1 MADSPAITRES
12 LFQAL
17 CEQWQQTEDA
27 IAAVGEHFD
36 KPAHDGWTVGDIFRH
51 LTAISHG
58 ESAAVRAMLATGEYV
73 ITGDELNEAEV
84 EKYRSLD
91 YKMLRIEMNTAHGVA
106 WMYVQRFSDEDLA
119 QTYKLMGNDWT
130 LGQVLGVVA
139 RHEAD
144 HVAVALEA
152 AGVPASAVVPVE
164 TAHRW
169 A

>member
-1 MADSPAITRES
+1 MAETLTREG
-12 LFQAL
+12 LFRAL
-17 CEQWQQTEDA
+17 CEQWQYTEDA
-27 IAAVGEHFD
+27 IAAVGERFD
-36 KPAHDGWTVGDIFRH
+36 EPAHDGWTVGDVFRH
-51 LTAISHG
+51 LTAISHR
-58 ESAAVRAMLATGEYV
+58 ESAAVRAMLATGEYE
-73 ITGDELNEAEV
+73 IPGDAANEAEV
-84 EKYRSLD
+84 EKFRSLD
-91 YKMLRIEMNTAHGVA
+91 DKMLRIELNTAHGVV

-169 A
+169 V